1 MSHHAYA
8 FGLNIVN
15 GIHNFESILHNQTYQ
30 HYNFLYGVILAYL
43 SNRQSNECL
52 IWGFGLSHQL
62 PPRVSS
68 DESSPDG
75 VKGDVKKKKTE
86 ADKTKKD
93 KQKKE
98 DKQKKNKK
106 AKNNKTDEDDDDDQ
120 PDQEHDAL
128 PAGSDDDDDN
138 DPEFGLEGLNEL
150 LDIGGGKSDGKK
162 ISKKPATKGGAKK
175 RPSTKK
181 RDEAPNIV
189 VWNEYNKSTLT
200 YVI

>member
-1 MSHHAYA
+1 M
-8 FGLNIVN
+8 
-15 GIHNFESILHNQTYQ
+15 
-30 HYNFLYGVILAYL
+30 
-43 SNRQSNECL
+43 
-52 IWGFGLSHQL
+52 

-68 DESSPDG
+68 DESSPDAA
-75 VKGDVKKKKTE
+75 KSDVKN
-86 ADKTKKD
+86 KTKKD

-98 DKQKKNKK
+98 DKQKKDKK
-106 AKNNKTDEDDDDDQ
+106 AKKHKTDEDDDDDDQ

-128 PAGSDDDDDN
+128 PAGSDDDDDDH

-150 LDIGGGKSDGKK
+150 LDVGGGKSDGKK

-189 VWNEYNKSTLT
+189 VWTEYNKSTLT